1 MSDLAMSAKL
11 IPHNPESVMVIRK
24 VTPNII
30 TCSAPFLRFGRFK
43 IGGRGTIVRLS
54 SGSLAVFS
62 PTALTPEVRET
73 VSNLG
78 DNVGYLV
85 ALDSE
90 HHIYLGQWYQA
101 FPQAKVVGPEGLPE
115 KRAKQKNETI
125 PFSTVFKESDKANQS
140 IGADFDQ
147 DFDYEYVGSHA
158 SKELVFNYRPDK
170 TLVVG
175 DYMFNLPAYEQ
186 YSRAGER
193 ADSGILTKLFV
204 AMVGTAQGP
213 ATWQKRFLW
222 YAASAKDRPAFAKST
237 ERIDKFNFERIIPCH
252 GDVME
257 KEGHGI
263 FRKVFEWH
271 LQAKK

>member
-1 MSDLAMSAKL
+1 MSDLKMSSKL

-78 DNVGYLV
+78 DKVSYLV
-85 ALDSE
+85 ALDME
-90 HHIYLGQWYQA
+90 HHIYLSQWYRA
-101 FPQAKVVGPEGLPE
+101 FPSAKVVGPEGLPE
-115 KRAKQKNETI
+115 KRAKQNNDNI
-125 PFSTVFKESDKANQS
+125 PFSTVFKGIDRGNQS

-170 TLVVG
+170 TLIEG
-175 DYMFNLPAYEQ
+175 DYLFNLPAYEQ
-186 YSRAGER
+186 YSRTGEA

-204 AMVGTAQGP
+204 AVVGSAQGP

-222 YAASAKDRPAFAKST
+222 YAASLKDRTAFGRSAESIAKF
-237 ERIDKFNFERIIPCH
+237 DFERIVPCH
-252 GDVME
+252 GDVV
-257 KEGHGI
+257 EGDGKGI

-271 LQAKK
+271 LQGQK